1 MNVYKSLKC
10 REILHL
16 GSPKGVN
23 HKMLWFNMKCAFCQN
38 LETKVVD
45 KRDIDSETRRR
56 RECLKC
62 KKRFTTSEY
71 VRATPFSIVKKD
83 GRREPFDREKLKRGL
98 LKACEKRPVSIEK
111 IEYAVDKI
119 EGELRKLN
127 VKEIKSIVIGDK
139 VMKELKKLD
148 PVAYVRF
155 ASVYKEFKDI
165 EDFKKEIQEI
175 KKK

>member
-1 MNVYKSLKC
+1 
-10 REILHL
+10 
-16 GSPKGVN
+16 
-23 HKMLWFNMKCAFCQN
+23 MKCVFCQH

-62 KKRFTTSEY
+62 EKRFSTSEQ
-71 VRATPFSIVKKD
+71 VRESMLSIVKKD
-83 GRREPFDREKLKRGL
+83 GRREPFDREKLTRGL
-98 LKACEKRPVSIEK
+98 LKACEKRPVPIER
-111 IEYAVDKI
+111 IEQAVDKI

-127 VKEIKSIVIGDK
+127 LKEMKSIVIGDK
-139 VMKELKKLD
+139 VMRELKRLD

-175 KKK
+175 KRK

>member
-1 MNVYKSLKC
+1 M
-10 REILHL
+10 L
-16 GSPKGVN
+16 GFAMRCV
-23 HKMLWFNMKCAFCQN
+23 FCQN
-38 LETKVVD
+38 LETKVID

-62 KKRFTTSEY
+62 TKRFTTSEQI
-71 VRATPFSIVKKD
+71 RETPFSIVKKD
-83 GRREPFDREKLKRGL
+83 GRREQFDREKLTRGL
-98 LKACEKRPVSIEK
+98 LKACEKRPIPIEK
-111 IEYAVDKI
+111 IEHAVDKI

-127 VKEIKSIVIGDK
+127 LKEIKSIVIGDK
-139 VMKELKKLD
+139 VIRELKKLD

-175 KKK
+175 KRK

>member
-1 MNVYKSLKC
+1 
-10 REILHL
+10 
-16 GSPKGVN
+16 
-23 HKMLWFNMKCAFCQN
+23 MKCVFCQH

-62 KKRFTTSEY
+62 GKRFSTSEQ
-71 VRATPFSIVKKD
+71 VRETPFSIVKKD
-83 GRREPFDREKLKRGL
+83 GRREAFDREKLKRGFL
-98 LKACEKRPVSIEK
+98 RACEKRPVPIET
-111 IEYAVDKI
+111 IEHALDKI
-119 EGELRKLN
+119 EGDLRKLN
-127 VKEIKSIVIGDK
+127 LKEMKSIVIGDK
-139 VMKELKKLD
+139 VMRELKKLD

-175 KKK
+175 KRK

>member
-1 MNVYKSLKC
+1 
-10 REILHL
+10 
-16 GSPKGVN
+16 
-23 HKMLWFNMKCAFCQN
+23 MLWLTMKCVFCQH

-62 KKRFTTSEY
+62 EKRFTTSEQ
-71 VRATPFSIVKKD
+71 VRESPFSIVKKD
-83 GRREPFDREKLKRGL
+83 GRRETFDREKLKRGFL
-98 LKACEKRPVSIEK
+98 RACEKRPVPVEK
-111 IEYAVDKI
+111 IEHALDKI

-127 VKEIKSIVIGDK
+127 FKEIKSIVIGDK
-139 VMKELKKLD
+139 VMRELKRLD

-175 KKK
+175 KRK

>member
-1 MNVYKSLKC
+1 MRCV
-10 REILHL
+10 
-16 GSPKGVN
+16 
-23 HKMLWFNMKCAFCQN
+23 FCQN
-38 LETKVVD
+38 LETKVID

-62 KKRFTTSEY
+62 TKRFTTSEQI
-71 VRATPFSIVKKD
+71 RETPFSIVKKD
-83 GRREPFDREKLKRGL
+83 GRREQFDREKLTRGL
-98 LKACEKRPVSIEK
+98 LKACEKRPIPIEK
-111 IEYAVDKI
+111 IEHAVDKI

-127 VKEIKSIVIGDK
+127 LKEIKSIVIGDK
-139 VMKELKKLD
+139 VIRELKKLD

-175 KKK
+175 KRK

>member
-1 MNVYKSLKC
+1 MLQYLVRSDNFY
-10 REILHL
+10 
-16 GSPKGVN
+16 
-23 HKMLWFNMKCAFCQN
+23 HKILWFTMKCVFCQHV
-38 LETKVVD
+38 ETKVVD

-62 KKRFTTSEY
+62 GKRFTTSEQF
-71 VRATPFSIVKKD
+71 RESPFSIVKKD

-98 LKACEKRPVSIEK
+98 LKACEKRPISVEK
-111 IEYAVDKI
+111 IEHAAEKI
-119 EGELRKLN
+119 EGELRKLSQ
-127 VKEIKSIVIGDK
+127 KEVKSIVIGDK
-139 VMKELKKLD
+139 VMRELKKLD

-155 ASVYKEFKDI
+155 ASVYKEFKNI